1 MQSNNPSLAAVWWPG
16 TRHNRIARAVL
27 LAVAGSLLLTFSAKF
42 TIPYLPVPVTMQTFV
57 VLTLGMLYGW
67 RHATAAVL
75 LYLGEGIIGLP
86 VFAGGEN
93 GIAGGLAYF
102 AAPSKGFFTGG
113 YLLGFLVAAA
123 AAGFMAERGM
133 DKNFLLALIALL
145 IADTMIFAFGVPW
158 LALALASLKNET
170 LGDMLPVAI
179 GAGLTPFIWIELSKI
194 ALATVI
200 IVGCRKFA
208 PQPRD

>member
-16 TRHNRIARAVL
+16 MRHNHISRAVL
-27 LAVAGSLLLTFSAKF
+27 LAVCGSLLLTFSAKF
-42 TIPYLPVPVTMQTFV
+42 SVPYWPVPMTMQTFV

-75 LYLGEGIIGLP
+75 LYLGEGAVGLS
-86 VFAGGEN
+86 VFAGG
-93 GIAGGLAYF
+93 GGMAYMAG
-102 AAPSKGFFTGG
+102 PTGG

-133 DKNFLLALIALL
+133 DKNFLLAFVALL
-145 IADTMIFAFGVPW
+145 IADMLVFVFGVGW
-158 LALALASLKNET
+158 LAKFIGVEKALT
-170 LGDMLPVAI
+170 
-179 GAGLTPFIWIELSKI
+179 AGLTPFLFGELSKI
-194 ALATVI
+194 TLAAAIV
-200 IVGCRKFA
+200 VGCRKFA